1 MKCLLK
7 STIRWPCWR
16 IYVSSSGSY
25 FLVGKN
31 YIKIFLRNS
40 GSQSKLCMSLRKRI
54 NRIIRVKLRCFFQI
68 RDNCWG
74 QECLPSVIFSATF
87 ADQNSMRTMA
97 NSNFRLRSITI
108 RVKFSG
114 SYIHSVYCEIYAV
127 YIYAVVILMSIFAF
141 EAITEG
147 TYK

>member
-1 MKCLLK
+1 
-7 STIRWPCWR
+7 
-16 IYVSSSGSY
+16 
-25 FLVGKN
+25 
-31 YIKIFLRNS
+31 
-40 GSQSKLCMSLRKRI
+40 
-54 NRIIRVKLRCFFQI
+54 
-68 RDNCWG
+68 
-74 QECLPSVIFSATF
+74 
-87 ADQNSMRTMA
+87 MRTMA

-127 YIYAVVILMSIFAF
+127 YIYAVVTLMSIFAF